1 MPIRE
6 FEQGADPDL
15 WADALCALRRSDDAA
30 AKRLFRADTV
40 IAWDPQEDDLRHD
53 ELRFLLRW
61 WRALALAHD
70 GLPPASLK
78 LDPLTLRPALGH
90 LATLQP
96 VEGGRDFRFRL
107 YGSLIAD
114 RSGFD
119 MTGKLASAMPSS
131 PDTVTFLTATYRAV
145 TRACMPLYTEHTPW
159 SGQSVT
165 RWFRL
170 LLPFVGAEG
179 AVERIVVGNLP
190 GANRPASHQLL
201 DELTMPAAA

>member
-6 FEQGADPDL
+6 FAEGADPGR
-15 WADALCALRRSDDAA
+15 WADALSNLRGGADPAAL
-30 AKRLFRADTV
+30 RLFRADTV
-40 IAWDPQEDDLRHD
+40 IVWDPQEDDLHHD

-61 WRALALAHD
+61 WHRLAAAHG

-78 LDPLTLRPALGH
+78 LDPLALRPALGH

-96 VEGGRDFRFRL
+96 EAGGADFRFRL
-107 YGSLIAD
+107 YGSIIAE
-114 RSGFD
+114 RTGFD
-119 MTGKLASAMPSS
+119 MTGKLASAMPSA
-131 PDTVTFLTATYRAV
+131 PDAVAFLTATYRAV
-145 TRACMPLYTEHTPW
+145 SRERTPLYSEHTPW

-170 LLPFVGAEG
+170 LLPFVGDDG

-190 GANRPASHQLL
+190 GANRLASHELL
-201 DELTMPAAA
+201 QEMALRAVA